1 MNKTQHYLFDWGDT
15 LMVDIPHQTGP
26 MCDWPKVQVVEG
38 ALACLR
44 RLSQQAFCHLA
55 TNAQDSS
62 ETQIRLALKR
72 VGLSEYIEHI
82 FCYENLGVGKTDS
95 SYYQT
100 ITTKLDVRP
109 ESITMVGDS
118 LERDVQQALKA
129 GLKAVWFNPKNRH
142 VEADIRSIYKLSML
156 THTFFRS

>member
-1 MNKTQHYLFDWGDT
+1 MVKTQHYLFDWGDT
-15 LMVDIPHQTGP
+15 LMVDIPNQIGP

-44 RLSQQAFCHLA
+44 RLSQHAYCHVA

-72 VGLSEYIEHI
+72 AGLSEYIKHV
-82 FCYENLGVGKTDS
+82 FCCENLSVGKTDPR
-95 SYYQT
+95 YYPA
-100 ITTKLDVRP
+100 IIAKLDVNP

-118 LERDVQQALKA
+118 LERDVHQALKA
-129 GLKAVWFNPKNRH
+129 GLKAVWFNPKNQQMP
-142 VEADIRSIYKLSML
+142 ADIVSISQLDL
-156 THTFFRS
+156 LG